1 MNEEN
6 NIIEEENDKWQ
17 APPPPEKIEVEAK
30 EPPQMSEPATLLN
43 IFIEPGKTFE
53 DLRRK
58 PRFIMAGLIILI
70 LATGYFFALQQKIG
84 EENIRRETMQQLEK
98 NSQFASLTPEQKK
111 QSINMQMN
119 IQKYSGFAFPIILII
134 MFLLGGLFYWL
145 GVKVMGGSAGY
156 LQGLS
161 VYIYSWLPPAVV
173 ASIANFIILFLK
185 SPDEINFISGQKGLI
200 RANPTMFFDGKDSPV
215 LTTLL
220 STIDLFAIWG
230 LILAAIGLHIV
241 GKISKGAA
249 WAIVLI
255 ITLIGITWRVVQA
268 YLSGVPV

>member
-30 EPPQMSEPATLLN
+30 EPPQMSEAATLLN

-70 LATGYFFALQQKIG
+70 LATGYFFALQQKVG
-84 EENIRRETMQQLEK
+84 EENMRRETMQQLEK

-241 GKISKGAA
+241 GKISKSSA

-268 YLSGVPV
+268 YLSGVPI